1 MKKLI
6 YILMFCPLITL
17 GQNEKITTTDEE
29 FNYLFKEYKIDIEN
43 GNQNKLGYTLEKIMQ
58 FNIDNFTIIYSSF
71 KNNKGVKKAILVTL
85 IKNKESSSKVFYRC
99 LPINRPDLRNKVG
112 KSFMVGNLYD
122 NSIGSAMCDAFQA
135 SLYEFA
141 AEQDILNK

>member
-1 MKKLI
+1 
-6 YILMFCPLITL
+6 MFCPFITL

-43 GNQNKLGYTLEKIMQ
+43 GNENKLGYTLEKIKQ
-58 FNIDNFTIIYSSF
+58 YNIDNFTIIYSSF
-71 KNNKGVKKAILVTL
+71 KNSKGVKKATLVTL

-122 NSIGSAMCDAFQA
+122 NSIGSAMSDAFQA